1 MTEIDQNITTELEGH
16 VTKHRRQIEELLAT
30 IDAKDALIGQ
40 VRREND
46 ELKKA
51 VNSIYAYL
59 SHGIFVLE
67 FSWVIWIFTNFQI
80 FGIFSNFT
88 QLFGIL
94 LNYSEIFK
102 LSRNNSTEQEK
113 LLGSVKAKIAH
124 CKMND
129 STFSQ

>member
-59 SHGIFVLE
+59 SHGIFDSD
-67 FSWVIWIFTNFQI
+67 FFGI
-80 FGIFSNFT
+80 FGIFSNFLELSLT
-88 QLFGIL
+88 FLEF
-94 LNYSEIFK
+94 LNYPAKTVPSK
-102 LSRNNSTEQEK
+102 RNYSAVSRPRLRT
-113 LLGSVKAKIAH
+113 AK
-124 CKMND
+124 
-129 STFSQ
+129 